1 MTKRHLEIFVEICRS
16 MSFSQAAQ
24 ALGTTQPAV
33 SLAVKEL
40 EIHYGV
46 RLFERMNRR
55 VYLTAAGKTL
65 LGCAQEILQ
74 GFRQAEDLLRKE
86 PSSLRVGANVTIGAT
101 RLPEVMTRLRQEFPQ
116 AELSALVDNSRKI
129 QDLLLSNQLDL
140 GVVDEVRFLPQLRTF
155 PLFREDM
162 AVLCAPDFTPLPTT
176 LEELA
181 KVPLLLR
188 EEGSGTR
195 RSVDWVFQERGLSP
209 HPFLESASTGGLL
222 AAAEAG
228 LGVTI
233 LSPSLAQSSL
243 DRGALIRLPLEGIRF
258 PRQYSCALHRQKAST
273 PLLEECLRL
282 LRQWGTSLPR

>member
-40 EIHYGV
+40 ESHYGV

-101 RLPEVMTRLRQEFPQ
+101 RLPEVMTRLRKEFPQ

-176 LEELA
+176 LEELP
-181 KVPLLLR
+181 KCLCCCGR
-188 EEGSGTR
+188 K
-195 RSVDWVFQERGLSP
+195 
-209 HPFLESASTGGLL
+209 
-222 AAAEAG
+222 AAAPAG
-228 LGVTI
+228 RWTGSFRSGGFLPIPSWKAPAPAGCWPPRRLGWV
-233 LSPSLAQSSL
+233 
-243 DRGALIRLPLEGIRF
+243 
-258 PRQYSCALHRQKAST
+258 
-273 PLLEECLRL
+273 
-282 LRQWGTSLPR
+282 